1 MKVMLNA
8 PTITWKHSTPEP
20 SCALALSAGVQG
32 TEVHRTSQ
40 SLLQEADTRTSQSLL
55 QEADTGGLG
64 GKLERAGEG
73 ARGLR
78 NF

>member
-1 MKVMLNA
+1 MLNA

-40 SLLQEADTRTSQSLL
+40 SLLQEADT
-55 QEADTGGLG
+55 GGLG

-73 ARGLR
+73 ARELR